1 MMLALALA
9 LALALMAD
17 GRRNATAR
25 LPSFIVRARIRS
37 NAGQG
42 RCVMTVNA
50 LYLRGREIN

>member
-1 MMLALALA
+1 MMLA

-25 LPSFIVRARIRS
+25 LPSFIVRASIRTD
-37 NAGQG
+37 AGQG